1 MATPRKYRKI
11 HRSNGGLSSRVW
23 LQGPFWFTDPFNGK
37 FPSTVAMF
45 KITRGIQ
52 RLLISFRNF
61 KPSTIWN
68 QWISESTERNGIS
81 VPFAHS
87 TTTYARHGRNSVR
100 GSYPLISRRKKCS
113 WKMDIQR
120 MLFFLGKAAFSKQF
134 RCKSVVH
141 HKLNST
147 QLRGKD
153 RLPARRPQWS
163 RDASQAKNCESN
175 CFGRLQNITRNSS
188 HNLYFHIHMIIYVC
202 NCMYCISILYV
213 LYEIYITF
221 TTIFL

>member
-1 MATPRKYRKI
+1 MASACHLHIQQQHTQGMVATVLEVHVYVVLTP
-11 HRSNGGLSSRVW
+11 SFPGG
-23 LQGPFWFTDPFNGK
+23 
-37 FPSTVAMF
+37 
-45 KITRGIQ
+45 
-52 RLLISFRNF
+52 
-61 KPSTIWN
+61 
-68 QWISESTERNGIS
+68 
-81 VPFAHS
+81 
-87 TTTYARHGRNSVR
+87 
-100 GSYPLISRRKKCS
+100 KKCS
-113 WKMDIQR
+113 WKMDIQW
-120 MLFFLGKAAFSKQF
+120 MLLFLGKAAFSKQF

-147 QLRGKD
+147 QLRGED

-163 RDASQAKNCESN
+163 RNASQAKNCESN

-213 LYEIYITF
+213 LYEIYIIF